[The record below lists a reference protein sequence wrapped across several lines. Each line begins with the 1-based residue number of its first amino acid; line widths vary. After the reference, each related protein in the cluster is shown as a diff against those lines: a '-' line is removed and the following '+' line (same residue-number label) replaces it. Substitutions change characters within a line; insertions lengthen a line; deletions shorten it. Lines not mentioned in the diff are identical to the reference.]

1 MTMSIVTHPEATG
14 VARITPLI
22 VLKAAGALIRRFA
35 AAVVVRWRVRRAEAA
50 LARGGGTM
58 MRDLG
63 IAAGGVESAVRHGR
77 R

>member
-1 MTMSIVTHPEATG
+1 MTMSIVTHPEAD
-14 VARITPLI
+14 VARITPVAGLE
-22 VLKAAGALIRRFA
+22 AARALSRRFA

-63 IAAGGVESAVRHGR
+63 LAAGGIESAVRHGR

>member
-1 MTMSIVTHPEATG
+1 MTMSIATHPEVTG

-22 VLKAAGALIRRFA
+22 VPKSVRALVRRFA
-35 AAVVVRWRVRRAEAA
+35 AAVVVRLQVRRAEAA

>member
-1 MTMSIVTHPEATG
+1 MTMSIVIHSKVTG

-22 VLKAAGALIRRFA
+22 LLASARALVRRFA
-35 AAVVVRWRVRRAEAA
+35 AAVVVRWQVRRAEAA

-58 MRDLG
+58 MRDLC